1 MASGETANLELFESE
16 FIQEFPKINLTSI
29 ADYYQNIII
38 GDSNGNVRVY
48 KKDNSK
54 ITEFQSF
61 QLKSK
66 IEKLIVIPEEN
77 ILYILSGGNLLFYEL
92 QTFHDRKLKDSDKE
106 SKDFKDIAKIY
117 QNKNP
122 KNKND
127 LMLISKKKKILFFY
141 YQTEM
146 QRLLNNDYKDKEGKQ
161 FIINLEE
168 IPEKLVWN
176 GNNICYYIKG
186 GKVNFISIKTEN
198 GVTTTYESQIELPTE
213 NIIFIQSSW
222 CVLAESC
229 GLFFDV
235 NGQGLSKNAIV
246 FDPNEKVINL
256 EVFNDLHIIALYSK
270 NICIYDYNDGQCV
283 QKLNIDNN
291 FIDFKQ
297 KTLIKGNERYF
308 VISNNKKDE
317 KAKDFICKLW
327 EIKEVTFEK
336 QIKLS
341 IKSNQIEK
349 ALGILNN
356 KLDYNMAKFN
366 FLESFYCDC
375 AWNSINKK
383 SIEGYEEAEKY
394 FGLCNFNPFELIY
407 HFIKLLKIKAI
418 HVGFED
424 ENQLKTDIN
433 NCQIF
438 SGDNNLDNKTKS
450 ALRML
455 INVLQT
461 KKLYILTKNKLINI
475 QNEKEKNILVSFE
488 AAKNNPLKFDSSQN
502 CQINLKNVEPQDIK
516 LFETLKIINEALVKS
531 MILLD
536 LDISLIEEV
545 IEEDKYKTDF
555 SEEFL
560 SKINTFKSNMALAHI
575 YKKKK
580 KYFEALKLLEPY
592 LDNTE
597 NEVESK
603 YALKLLKKILISFGK
618 NKDYIEIFKQGLKI
632 LLKAHYTDAF
642 DALLCH
648 ELISVENFLENILN
662 EDPSNLNKREI
673 FLKILCDDKKYENYS
688 NEKYQTLYLELL
700 INKLF
705 SELKKDS
712 IPENKQNE
720 KFPKEYQDLKELLK
734 KYDKYNK
741 SQLLEKIKD
750 SWMYDIEIYL
760 LSQLQKNDEA
770 IKKLINLVKS
780 NHKEFKDIRE
790 FCKNN
795 YNNDID
801 IFKKYFKN
809 LREKYDDKSYEGM
822 KLNFK
827 KEMLQLIDLFI
838 SGELLDQE
846 VQKNKNKL
854 ELLNLLNPKEILT
867 LIPNDWK
874 LNESLDGKEKNKT
887 IYNLMHFYLKEY
899 AIINNNYK
907 RLENLAKMDLTYKQ
921 KKLYEIRDKH
931 VALDINSSCFL
942 CGKKITNNTQFLIY
956 PNGHIYHSRCSPDL
970 NLEIKTGKNFK
981 NFDY

>member
-1 MASGETANLELFESE
+1 MTSGTTANLELFESE
-16 FIQEFPKINLTSI
+16 FIQDFPKINITSI
-29 ADYYQNIII
+29 VDYYQNIII
-38 GDSNGNVRVY
+38 GDSSGNVRVY
-48 KKDNSK
+48 KKENSK
-54 ITEFQSF
+54 LVEFHNI

-66 IEKLIVIPEEN
+66 IDKLIVIPEEN

-92 QTFHDRKLKDSDKE
+92 QTFHDRSPKDSDKE

-117 QNKNP
+117 QNQNP

-127 LMLISKKKKILFFY
+127 LMIITKKKKMLFFS

-146 QRLLNNDYKDKEGKQ
+146 QRLLNKDYKDKEGKQ
-161 FIINLEE
+161 FIINLDE
-168 IPEKLVWN
+168 IPERLIWN
-176 GNNICYYIKG
+176 GNSICFYIKG
-186 GKVNFISIKTEN
+186 GKVYFYSIKTEN
-198 GVTTTYESQIELPTE
+198 GITTSNESTIDLPTE
-213 NIIFIQSSW
+213 NIIYIQSSW
-222 CVLAESC
+222 SVLAEGC
-229 GLFFDV
+229 GLFFDT
-235 NGQGLSKNAIV
+235 NGQGVSKNAIN
-246 FDPNEKVINL
+246 FDPNEKIINL

-270 NICIYDYNDGQCV
+270 NICIYDCNDGQCV
-283 QKLNIDNN
+283 QELTLDNN
-291 FIDFKQ
+291 FSDYAK
-297 KTLIKGNERYF
+297 KSLTKGNERFF
-308 VISNNKKDE
+308 VISSNKKDE
-317 KAKDFICKLW
+317 KSKDFICKLW
-327 EIKEVTFEK
+327 EIKEVSFEK

-356 KLDYNMAKFN
+356 KLDFNMPKFN

-383 SIEGYEEAEKY
+383 SKEGYEEAEQY
-394 FGLCNFNPFELIY
+394 FSLCNFNPFELIY
-407 HFIKLLKIKAI
+407 HFIKLLKIKPI
-418 HVGFED
+418 HAGFED
-424 ENQLKTDIN
+424 ENKLKPDVV
-433 NCQIF
+433 NCQIY
-438 SGDNNLDNKTKS
+438 SGENTLNDNIKS

-461 KKLYILTKNKLINI
+461 KKTYILTKYKLINT
-475 QNEKEKNILVSFE
+475 QKEKGKNIVSFE
-488 AAKNNPLKFDSSQN
+488 AAKNNSLKFDSSQN
-502 CQINLKNVEPQDIK
+502 CQIYLKNVEPKDIK

-531 MILLD
+531 MVLLNV
-536 LDISLIEEV
+536 DISLIEEV

-560 SKINTFKSNMALAHI
+560 LKINTFMSNMALAYI

-580 KYFEALKLLEPY
+580 KYNEALKLLEPY
-592 LDNTE
+592 IDNNE
-597 NEVESK
+597 NEDENK
-603 YALKLLKKILISFGK
+603 YAVNLFKKILISFGK
-618 NKDYIEIFKQGLKI
+618 NQDYAEIFEQGLKI
-632 LLKAHYTDAF
+632 LLKKHYTDCF
-642 DALLCH
+642 ETLLCH
-648 ELISVENFLENILN
+648 ELISVDKFLENILN
-662 EDPSNLNKREI
+662 DEPSNLNKRET
-673 FLKILCDDKKYENYS
+673 FLKMLCDEKKYENYS

-705 SELKKDS
+705 SELKKES

-720 KFPKEYQDLKELLK
+720 KFPKEYQNLKELFK
-734 KYDKYNK
+734 KYKNYNK

-760 LSQLQKNDEA
+760 LSQLQKTDEA
-770 IKKLINLVKS
+770 IKKLIDLVKT
-780 NHKEFKDIRE
+780 NHKEFEDIRE
-790 FCKNN
+790 FCKIN
-795 YNNDID
+795 YSNDMD

-809 LREKYDDKSYEGM
+809 LREKYDDKSYEDM
-822 KLNFK
+822 KLTFK
-827 KEMLQLIDLFI
+827 KEMLKLIDLFI
-838 SGELLDQE
+838 NGELLDQE
-846 VQKNKNKL
+846 AQKNKNKL
-854 ELLNLLNPKEILT
+854 ELLNLLNPKEVLT
-867 LIPNDWK
+867 LIPSDWK

-921 KKLYEIRDKH
+921 KKLFEIRDKH

-970 NLEIKTGKNFK
+970 HLEIKTGKNFQ